1 MSENTS
7 ILFNARN
14 SKMVFHPATF
24 SLVDSGIHVLLA
36 IENFA
41 SASMR
46 NGRVAYSRVNFR
58 SGFKRISI
66 AMGVTLVASWLCLSL
81 PLPEKLIMPSGLMG
95 GIHPA
100 SMEILLTSA
109 NKIITGMK

>member
-1 MSENTS
+1 
-7 ILFNARN
+7 
-14 SKMVFHPATF
+14 MVFHPVTF
-24 SLVDSGIHVLLA
+24 SLVDSSIRLLLA

-46 NGRVAYSRVNFR
+46 NSRVAYSRFNFR
-58 SGFKRISI
+58 TGFKQISI
-66 AMGVTLVASWLCLSL
+66 ATGVMLVASLLCLSL
-81 PLPEKLIMPSGLMG
+81 SLPKGIIIPSGLMG